1 MCDFF
6 SFVMVNGSPRYLDA
20 KWRRK
25 KKADGDN
32 HSTICA
38 ELKLNCDKVNKF
50 EYEQGVLRVD
60 QINNEHDHIRH
71 AETWIKKF
79 IKTKEW
85 KDLCLAT
92 VEVDAGQIE
101 YMSPTDIF
109 NNKKVQY
116 EAVRQGGLL
125 ISYIVEP
132 SERVQLAAVK
142 QDPEAIQFIKNP
154 TLRVQLYAVNNGDY
168 DVIRHIEKPCE
179 KVQIAA
185 IRKDTKA
192 YYSIE
197 RPSKRADKLFE
208 KLNNSY

>member
-1 MCDFF
+1 MCSFF

-25 KKADGDN
+25 KKADGDS

-38 ELKLNCDKVNKF
+38 ELKLACDKVNKF
-50 EYEQGVLRVD
+50 EYSQGTFSID
-60 QINNEHDHIRH
+60 QINNENDPVRH
-71 AETWIKKF
+71 AEAWIKKF
-79 IKTKEW
+79 VKTKEW

-92 VEVDAGQIE
+92 VEVDPCQIE

-116 EAVRQGGLL
+116 EVVRQAGYL
-125 ISYIVEP
+125 IEYIPEP

-142 QDPEAIQFIKNP
+142 QEPASIQYIKKP
-154 TLRVQLYAVNNGDY
+154 TLRVQLYAVNNGD
-168 DVIRHIEKPCE
+168 VISHIEKPCE

-185 IRKDTKA
+185 IRKDTEA

-208 KLNNSY
+208 KLTQ